1 MPRKL
6 PLLLSC
12 SLLALAAAGRAGAA
26 ELPVRAVTLS
36 SAGIAQ
42 YERTGRLEAGEG
54 VSFRVPV
61 DSVDDLLKSL
71 AVSDPAGRVLGIRL
85 PARDLAEAALRGLPL
100 RPEDFAGRAALLN
113 ALRGQEVTVGELA
126 GRLAGAI
133 EDEKG
138 LHVSL
143 VTEKGIAG
151 ATVGEGVEV
160 TLRDTALAARI
171 RRAAEAL
178 AAAGTGQERQVEIA
192 LQADR
197 AREVT
202 LRYVAGAPLW
212 KPSWRIEAPAAGTA
226 GDAAKARLQGWAVV
240 ENLSGAD
247 WEGVRLTLLSG
258 EAASYRQNLYDP
270 ILVERPEIPVAHAAP
285 VLVDPDTG
293 ARPAPPAPPA
303 PPAGAAIG
311 SLAARPAYRMGA
323 DAAEAA
329 APASMAPPAAEATAE
344 LAPGR
349 IAFTLPEPLSLRGG
363 ETANIPFLDAGIP
376 AERVWWVQDAG
387 ARFPLAALRLR
398 NDTGRTLPAG
408 LATVYG
414 ATGPEAGSFLG
425 DAQLA
430 TLPPGESR
438 VIAFGRDRD
447 VQLSS
452 RISRTERSTGIR
464 FERNRVIRDFDRIE
478 EVAFAIDPHGA
489 KGRMLI
495 DLKRRPEMEPVF
507 EAAPVGGDSLRH
519 ETVLD
524 GNAATLRLA
533 FRQPGH
539 QPIPLWDPGLG
550 DPALLPWR
558 GLDLN
563 ADLSRLP
570 GGPLNGPGVLERLR
584 EVLADLPEA
593 AGGRAEL
600 AGLVEALAEQR
611 RLLGVFQAAAREAGL
626 ADAALVRAR
635 AAAEDRSG
643 QAREQARAQLNRAS
657 QEAERTGQ
665 AADAAWAAWQ
675 EGVQALRA
683 RTG

>member
-12 SLLALAAAGRAGAA
+12 SLLALAATEHGRADAA

-42 YERTGRLEAGEG
+42 YERAGRLEAGEG
-54 VSFRVPV
+54 VSFRIPV

-71 AVSDPAGRVLGIRL
+71 TVSDSAGRVVGIRL
-85 PARDLAEAALRGLPL
+85 PARDMAEEALRGLPL
-100 RPEDFAGRAALLN
+100 RPEDFAGRASLLN

-126 GRLAGAI
+126 GRLAGAS
-133 EDEKG
+133 EDERG

-143 VTEKGIAG
+143 MTEKGIAG
-151 ATVGEGVEV
+151 VTVGEGVEV
-160 TLRDTALAARI
+160 TLRDAALAARI

-197 AREVT
+197 ARDVT

-212 KPSWRIEAPAAGTA
+212 KPTWRIEAPATGT
-226 GDAAKARLQGWAVV
+226 GDAARARLQGWAVV
-240 ENLSGAD
+240 ENHSGAD
-247 WEGVRLTLLSG
+247 WDGVRLALLSG

-270 ILVERPEIPVAHAAP
+270 ILVDRPEIPVPRATP

-303 PPAGAAIG
+303 PPVAAM
-311 SLAARPAYRMGA
+311 AAHPAYRMRA

-329 APASMAPPAAEATAE
+329 PMAPPAMEATAE
-344 LAPGR
+344 PAPGR
-349 IAFTLPEPLSLRGG
+349 IAFTLPEPFSLRGG
-363 ETANIPFLDAGIP
+363 ETANIPFLDAGLP
-376 AERVWWVQDAG
+376 AERVWWVQDAE

-398 NDTGRTLPAG
+398 NDTGHTLPAG
-408 LATVYG
+408 LATIYG
-414 ATGPEAGSFLG
+414 ASGPEAGSFLG

-430 TLPPGESR
+430 TLPSGESR

-489 KGRMLI
+489 KGRILI
-495 DLKRRPEMEPVF
+495 DLRRRPEMEPAF
-507 EAAPVGGDSLRH
+507 EASSVGADSLRH
-519 ETVLD
+519 EAVLD
-524 GNAATLRLA
+524 GSASTLRLA

-550 DPALLPWR
+550 AIPR
-558 GLDLN
+558 CC
-563 ADLSRLP
+563 P
-570 GGPLNGPGVLERLR
+570 G
-584 EVLADLPEA
+584 
-593 AGGRAEL
+593 
-600 AGLVEALAEQR
+600 
-611 RLLGVFQAAAREAGL
+611 
-626 ADAALVRAR
+626 
-635 AAAEDRSG
+635 
-643 QAREQARAQLNRAS
+643 
-657 QEAERTGQ
+657 
-665 AADAAWAAWQ
+665 AAW
-675 EGVQALRA
+675 
-683 RTG
+683 T

>member
-12 SLLALAAAGRAGAA
+12 SLLALAAGVKAA
-26 ELPVRAVTLS
+26 ELPVRTVTLS

-42 YERTGRLEAGEG
+42 YERAGRLEAGEG
-54 VSFRVPV
+54 VSFRVPL

-71 AVSDPAGRVLGIRL
+71 TVSDPAGRIMGIRL
-85 PARDLAEAALRGLPL
+85 PARDLAEEALLGLPL

-113 ALRGQEVTVGELA
+113 ALRGQEVTVGELS
-126 GRLAGAI
+126 GRLAGAS
-133 EDEKG
+133 EDEQG

-151 ATVGEGVEV
+151 VTVGEGVEV
-160 TLRDTALAARI
+160 TLRDAALAARI

-197 AREVT
+197 ARDVT

-212 KPSWRIEAPAAGTA
+212 KPSWRIEAPATGTA
-226 GDAAKARLQGWAVV
+226 GDAATARLQGWAVV
-240 ENLSGAD
+240 ENHSGAD

-258 EAASYRQNLYDP
+258 EAASYRQNLYGP
-270 ILVERPEIPVAHAAP
+270 ILVDRPEIPVAHAAP
-285 VLVDPDTG
+285 VLVDPDTA
-293 ARPAPPAPPA
+293 ARPAPPAPPS
-303 PPAGAAIG
+303 PAVGAM
-311 SLAARPAYRMGA
+311 AAQPAYRMRA

-329 APASMAPPAAEATAE
+329 PMAPPAAEAAAE

-363 ETANIPFLDAGIP
+363 ETANIPFLDAGVP
-376 AERVWWVQDAG
+376 AERVWWVQDAE

-414 ATGPEAGSFLG
+414 ATGAEAGSFLG

-430 TLPPGESR
+430 TLPPGDSR

-452 RISRTERSTGIR
+452 RTSRTERSTGIR

-507 EAAPVGGDSLRH
+507 EAVSVGGDSLRH
-519 ETVLD
+519 EAVLD
-524 GNAATLRLA
+524 GSATTLRLA
-533 FRQPGH
+533 FRQPAH

-550 DPALLPWR
+550 DPTLLPWR
-558 GLDLN
+558 SLDLN

-570 GGPLNGPGVLERLR
+570 GGPLNGPGSLERLR
-584 EVLADLPEA
+584 EILADLPEGA
-593 AGGRAEL
+593 TGRADL
-600 AGLVEALAEQR
+600 AGLVDALAEQR

-626 ADAALVRAR
+626 AEASLARAR

-657 QEAERTGQ
+657 QEAERAGQ
-665 AADAAWAAWQ
+665 AADAAWATWQ
-675 EGVQALRA
+675 KGVQALRA

>member
-12 SLLALAAAGRAGAA
+12 SLLALAAAGPGRVEAA
-26 ELPVRAVTLS
+26 ELPVRGVTLS

-54 VSFRVPV
+54 VSFRVPL

-71 AVSDPAGRVLGIRL
+71 TVSDPAGRVMGIRL
-85 PARDLAEAALRGLPL
+85 PARDMAEEALRGLPL

-113 ALRGQEVTVGELA
+113 ALRGQEVTVGELS
-126 GRLAGAI
+126 GRLAGAS
-133 EDEKG
+133 EDERG

-151 ATVGEGVEV
+151 VTVGEGVEV
-160 TLRDTALAARI
+160 TLRDAALAARI
-171 RRAAEAL
+171 RRATEAL
-178 AAAGTGQERQVEIA
+178 AAAGMGQERQVEIA

-197 AREVT
+197 ARDVT

-212 KPSWRIEAPAAGTA
+212 KPSWRIEAPATGTA
-226 GDAAKARLQGWAVV
+226 GDAATARLQGWAVV
-240 ENLSGAD
+240 ENHSGAD

-258 EAASYRQNLYDP
+258 EAASYRQNLYGP
-270 ILVERPEIPVAHAAP
+270 ILLDRPEIPVAHAAP

-293 ARPAPPAPPA
+293 ARPAPPAPP
-303 PPAGAAIG
+303 PSPVGAM
-311 SLAARPAYRMGA
+311 AAHPAYRMRA

-329 APASMAPPAAEATAE
+329 PMAPPAAEATAE

-363 ETANIPFLDAGIP
+363 ETANIPFLDAGVP
-376 AERVWWVQDAG
+376 AERVWWVQDAE

-414 ATGPEAGSFLG
+414 ATGAEAGSFLG

-452 RISRTERSTGIR
+452 RTSRTERSTGIR

-495 DLKRRPEMEPVF
+495 DLRRRPEMEPVF
-507 EAAPVGGDSLRH
+507 EAVSVGGDSLRH
-519 ETVLD
+519 EAVLD
-524 GNAATLRLA
+524 GSATTLRLA
-533 FRQPGH
+533 FRQPAH

-558 GLDLN
+558 SLDLN

-570 GGPLNGPGVLERLR
+570 GGPLNGPGSLERLR
-584 EVLADLPEA
+584 EILADLPEGA
-593 AGGRAEL
+593 AGRADL
-600 AGLVEALAEQR
+600 AGLVDALAEQR

-626 ADAALVRAR
+626 AEASLARAR

-657 QEAERTGQ
+657 QEAERAGQ

-675 EGVQALRA
+675 KGVQVLRA

>member
-12 SLLALAAAGRAGAA
+12 SLLTLAAGAKAA

-54 VSFRVPV
+54 VSFRIPV

-71 AVSDPAGRVLGIRL
+71 TVSDPAGRIMGLRL
-85 PARDLAEAALRGLPL
+85 PARDMAEEALRGLPL

-113 ALRGQEVTVGELA
+113 ALRGQEVTVGELS
-126 GRLAGAI
+126 GRLAGAS
-133 EDEKG
+133 EDERG

-151 ATVGEGVEV
+151 VTVGEGVEV
-160 TLRDTALAARI
+160 TLRDAALAARI

-197 AREVT
+197 TRDVT

-212 KPSWRIEAPAAGTA
+212 KPSWRIEAPATGTA

-240 ENLSGAD
+240 ENHSGAD

-258 EAASYRQNLYDP
+258 EAASYRQNLYGP
-270 ILVERPEIPVAHAAP
+270 ILVDRPEIPVAHAAP

-293 ARPAPPAPPA
+293 ARPAPPAPP
-303 PPAGAAIG
+303 PSPVGAM
-311 SLAARPAYRMGA
+311 AAHPAYRMRA

-329 APASMAPPAAEATAE
+329 PMAPPAAEATAE

-349 IAFTLPEPLSLRGG
+349 IAFTMPEPLSLRGG
-363 ETANIPFLDAGIP
+363 ETANIPFLDAGVP
-376 AERVWWVQDAG
+376 AERVWWVQDAE

-414 ATGPEAGSFLG
+414 ATGAEAGSFLG

-452 RISRTERSTGIR
+452 RTSRTERSTGIR

-495 DLKRRPEMEPVF
+495 DLRRRPEMEPVF
-507 EAAPVGGDSLRH
+507 EAASVGGDSLRH
-519 ETVLD
+519 EAVLD
-524 GNAATLRLA
+524 GSATTLRLA
-533 FRQPGH
+533 FRQPAH
-539 QPIPLWDPGLG
+539 QPVPLWDPGLG

-558 GLDLN
+558 SLDLN

-570 GGPLNGPGVLERLR
+570 GGPLNGPGSLERLR
-584 EVLADLPEA
+584 EILADLPEGA
-593 AGGRAEL
+593 TGRADL
-600 AGLVEALAEQR
+600 AGLVDALAEQR

-626 ADAALVRAR
+626 AEASLARAR

-657 QEAERTGQ
+657 QEAERAGQ

-675 EGVQALRA
+675 KGVQALRA

>member
-12 SLLALAAAGRAGAA
+12 SLLALAAAGLGRVEAA

-54 VSFRVPV
+54 VSFRVPL

-71 AVSDPAGRVLGIRL
+71 TVSDPAGRVMGIRL
-85 PARDLAEAALRGLPL
+85 PARDMVEEALRGLPL

-113 ALRGQEVTVGELA
+113 ALRGQEVTVGELS
-126 GRLAGAI
+126 GRLAGAS
-133 EDEKG
+133 EDERG

-151 ATVGEGVEV
+151 VTVGEGVEV
-160 TLRDTALAARI
+160 TLRDAALAARI
-171 RRAAEAL
+171 RRAIEAL
-178 AAAGTGQERQVEIA
+178 AAAGMGQERQVEIA

-197 AREVT
+197 ARDVT

-212 KPSWRIEAPAAGTA
+212 KPSWRIEAPTTGTA
-226 GDAAKARLQGWAVV
+226 GDAATARLQGWAVV
-240 ENLSGAD
+240 ENHSGAD

-258 EAASYRQNLYDP
+258 EAASYRQNLYGP
-270 ILVERPEIPVAHAAP
+270 ILLDRPEIPVAHAAP

-293 ARPAPPAPPA
+293 ARPAPPAPP
-303 PPAGAAIG
+303 PSPVGAM
-311 SLAARPAYRMGA
+311 AAHPAYRMRA

-329 APASMAPPAAEATAE
+329 PMAPPAAEATAE

-363 ETANIPFLDAGIP
+363 ETANIPFLDAGVP
-376 AERVWWVQDAG
+376 AERVWWVQDAE

-414 ATGPEAGSFLG
+414 ATGAEAGSFLG

-452 RISRTERSTGIR
+452 RTSRTERSTGIR

-495 DLKRRPEMEPVF
+495 DLRRRPEMEPVF
-507 EAAPVGGDSLRH
+507 EAVSVGGDSLRH
-519 ETVLD
+519 EAVLD
-524 GNAATLRLA
+524 GSATTLRLA
-533 FRQPGH
+533 FRQPAH

-558 GLDLN
+558 SLDLN

-570 GGPLNGPGVLERLR
+570 GGPLNGPGSLERLR
-584 EVLADLPEA
+584 EILADLPEGA
-593 AGGRAEL
+593 AGRADL
-600 AGLVEALAEQR
+600 AGLVDALAEQR

-626 ADAALVRAR
+626 AEASLARAR

-657 QEAERTGQ
+657 QEAERAGQ

-675 EGVQALRA
+675 KGVQALRA

>member
-12 SLLALAAAGRAGAA
+12 SLLALAAAGPERVEAA

-42 YERTGRLEAGEG
+42 YERAGRLEAGEG
-54 VSFRVPV
+54 ASFRVPL

-71 AVSDPAGRVLGIRL
+71 TVSDPAGRVMGIRL
-85 PARDLAEAALRGLPL
+85 PARDLVEEALRGLSL
-100 RPEDFAGRAALLN
+100 RPENFAGRAALLN
-113 ALRGQEVTVGELA
+113 ALRGQEVTVGELS
-126 GRLAGAI
+126 GRLAGAS
-133 EDEKG
+133 EDERG

-151 ATVGEGVEV
+151 VTVGEGVEV
-160 TLRDTALAARI
+160 TLRDAALATRI

-178 AAAGTGQERQVEIA
+178 AAVGVGQERQVEIA

-197 AREVT
+197 ARDVT

-212 KPSWRIEAPAAGTA
+212 KPSWRIEAPATGTA
-226 GDAAKARLQGWAVV
+226 GDAATARLQGWAVV
-240 ENLSGAD
+240 ENHSGAD

-258 EAASYRQNLYDP
+258 EAASYRQNLYGP

-293 ARPAPPAPPA
+293 ARPAPPAPP
-303 PPAGAAIG
+303 PSPVGAM
-311 SLAARPAYRMGA
+311 AAHPAYRMRA

-329 APASMAPPAAEATAE
+329 PMAPPAAEAMAE

-363 ETANIPFLDAGIP
+363 ETANIPFLDAGVP
-376 AERVWWVQDAG
+376 AERVWWVQDAE

-414 ATGPEAGSFLG
+414 ATGAEAGSFLG

-452 RISRTERSTGIR
+452 RTSRTERSTGIR
-464 FERNRVIRDFDRIE
+464 FERDRVIRDFDRIE

-507 EAAPVGGDSLRH
+507 EAASVGGGSLRH
-519 ETVLD
+519 EAVLD
-524 GNAATLRLA
+524 GSATTLRLA
-533 FRQPGH
+533 FRQPAH

-558 GLDLN
+558 SLDLN

-570 GGPLNGPGVLERLR
+570 GGPLNGPGSLERLR
-584 EVLADLPEA
+584 EILADLPEGA
-593 AGGRAEL
+593 TGRADL
-600 AGLVEALAEQR
+600 AGLVDALAEQR

-626 ADAALVRAR
+626 AEASLARAR

-657 QEAERTGQ
+657 QEAERAGQ
-665 AADAAWAAWQ
+665 AADAAWTTWQ
-675 EGVQALRA
+675 KGVQALRA